1 MVFFDNIESEGTA
14 TFAKG
19 SDYTYWIID
28 GEQKLQL
35 QNAQGVNYGDNTT
48 PDWDG
53 AAVEAND
60 SGGYEILLQGQN
72 NFSGKAYVWTTNS
85 DGVIIEGSGWKSGG
99 ALSAI
104 EEKFEIDFNYDELTD
119 SPLTYNN

>member
-1 MVFFDNIESEGTA
+1 MMNLPILLLLTIIESKGTA
-14 TFAKG
+14 SLAKD
-19 SDYTYWIID
+19 SNDTYWIID

-85 DGVIIEGSGWKSGG
+85 EGVIIEAVSYTHLTLPTI
-99 ALSAI
+99 LSV
-104 EEKFEIDFNYDELTD
+104 
-119 SPLTYNN
+119 

>member
-85 DGVIIEGSGWKSGG
+85 EGVII
-99 ALSAI
+99 
-104 EEKFEIDFNYDELTD
+104 
-119 SPLTYNN
+119 